1 MIVAMIDED
10 YDGDGVDDDDDGDD
24 DDDDS
29 FYQAPGRKGRRRWK
43 KGNGVGTSLNSYC
56 IIKSNTVLQI
66 CRNRNVELYK
76 YEKHT

>member
-1 MIVAMIDED
+1 MKNTMIMI
-10 YDGDGVDDDDDGDD
+10 DDDDDEDD
-24 DDDDS
+24 DDKS
-29 FYQAPGRKGRRRWK
+29 LSQAPGRKGRRRWK
-43 KGNGVGTSLNSYC
+43 KGNGVGASLNSYC